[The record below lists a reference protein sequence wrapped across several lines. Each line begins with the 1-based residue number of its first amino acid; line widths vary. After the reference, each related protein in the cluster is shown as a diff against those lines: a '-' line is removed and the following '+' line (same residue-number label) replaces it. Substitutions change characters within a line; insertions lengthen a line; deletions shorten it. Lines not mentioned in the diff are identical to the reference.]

1 MHSYCEN
8 ATIFHKT
15 ASPKKYPTMP
25 LANNLPARATKGE
38 ETRAAILKAA
48 LRHASVA
55 GYDALTIGVLAEQTG
70 MSKSGLFAHFG
81 SKEEL
86 QIATLDEAVRRF
98 NESAFMPALSAPRGL
113 KRLIA
118 LFDNWLAWT
127 ARAELA
133 ACPMMVAS
141 TEFDDQEGAM
151 RDAVVEH
158 MQRLHQAMVKS
169 VEMAM
174 QTGEFDSDTDA
185 EQFAFEL
192 FGIIST
198 CYRSRSLFRD
208 KDANVRAK
216 RAFDRL
222 ISSAL
227 NQNTAV
233 EKPKRQLKS
242 KPRTKSSTAK

>member
-1 MHSYCEN
+1 MNKS
-8 ATIFHKT
+8 AAKLTGKV
-15 ASPKKYPTMP
+15 
-25 LANNLPARATKGE
+25 TKGE
-38 ETRAAILKAA
+38 ETRAVILKAA

-98 NESAFMPALSAPRGL
+98 NEAAFMPALSAPRGL
-113 KRLIA
+113 KRLMA

-127 ARAELA
+127 ARADLA

-151 RDAVVEH
+151 REAVVEH

-169 VEMAM
+169 VEMAVE
-174 QTGEFDSDTDA
+174 TGEFARDTDA

-208 KDANVRAK
+208 KDANVRAR

-222 ISSAL
+222 VSSSL
-227 NQNTAV
+227 NQNAFV
-233 EKPKRQLKS
+233 EKPTRQVKLQ
-242 KPRTKSSTAK
+242 PRAKSSLAK

>member
-1 MHSYCEN
+1 MLLS
-8 ATIFHKT
+8 KP
-15 ASPKKYPTMP
+15 S
-25 LANNLPARATKGE
+25 KGE
-38 ETRAAILKAA
+38 QTRAVILKAA

-55 GYDALTIGVLAEQTG
+55 GYHALTIGVLAEQIG

-98 NESAFMPALSAPRGL
+98 NEAAFMPALSAPRGL

-127 ARAELA
+127 ARADLS

-141 TEFDDQEGAM
+141 TEFDDREGAM

-158 MQRLHQAMVKS
+158 MQRLHQSLVKS
-169 VEMAM
+169 VEMTI
-174 QTGEFDSDTDA
+174 QTGEFAADTDS
-185 EQFAFEL
+185 EQFAFEI
-192 FGIIST
+192 FGVISS

-208 KDANVRAK
+208 KNANTRAK

-222 ISSAL
+222 IADAAARPIT
-227 NQNTAV
+227 NADAR
-233 EKPKRQLKS
+233 PKLSKESRRPARAKS
-242 KPRTKSSTAK
+242 ISTR

>member
-1 MHSYCEN
+1 MN
-8 ATIFHKT
+8 I
-15 ASPKKYPTMP
+15 SPSKLTGKI
-25 LANNLPARATKGE
+25 TKGE
-38 ETRAAILKAA
+38 ETRAVILKAA

-98 NESAFMPALSAPRGL
+98 NEAAFMPALSAPRGL
-113 KRLIA
+113 KRLMA

-127 ARAELA
+127 ARADLA

-141 TEFDDQEGAM
+141 TEFDDKEGAM

-169 VEMAM
+169 VEMAI
-174 QTGEFDSDTDA
+174 QTNEFAADTDA

-208 KDANVRAK
+208 KDANIRAK

-222 ISSAL
+222 VSSAL
-227 NQNTAV
+227 KQNAAV
-233 EKPKRQLKS
+233 KKPSRIAKT
-242 KPRTKSSTAK
+242 KPRTKSSAAK

>member
-1 MHSYCEN
+1 MN
-8 ATIFHKT
+8 I
-15 ASPKKYPTMP
+15 SPSKSTGKV
-25 LANNLPARATKGE
+25 TKGE
-38 ETRAAILKAA
+38 ETRAVILKAA

-98 NESAFMPALSAPRGL
+98 NEAAFMPALSAPRGL
-113 KRLIA
+113 KRLMA

-127 ARAELA
+127 ARADLA

-141 TEFDDQEGAM
+141 TEFDDKEGAM

-169 VEMAM
+169 VEMAI
-174 QTGEFDSDTDA
+174 QTNEFAADTDA

-208 KDANVRAK
+208 KDANTRAK

-222 ISSAL
+222 VSSAL
-227 NQNTAV
+227 KQNAAV
-233 EKPKRQLKS
+233 KKS
-242 KPRTKSSTAK
+242 SHIAKTKPRTKSSATK